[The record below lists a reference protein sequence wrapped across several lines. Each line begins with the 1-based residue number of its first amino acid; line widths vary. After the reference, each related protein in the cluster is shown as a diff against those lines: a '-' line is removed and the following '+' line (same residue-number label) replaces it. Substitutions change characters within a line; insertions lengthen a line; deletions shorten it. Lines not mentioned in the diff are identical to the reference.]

1 MEPFGV
7 KDCALIALATGVRA
21 QNLRELRDGIQKVP
35 AASLYHHFWG
45 RLLQP
50 RFDEP
55 EYNNDFAAWSYHG
68 LHDKS
73 LAERLSVI
81 DPSDYDDLEG
91 LRQELVETIETR
103 LEESEFVPWA
113 RTDNQFH
120 FIRSQIVVFD
130 TRRRLKKPNEL
141 ARRVRNLSAGSIF
154 YHFIDARRRPPIRVD
169 DFSAWLLGW
178 GDTYADLLPRLAAI
192 DPYFASLK
200 ELRRILADLF
210 ALYFQEK
217 AS

>member
-35 AASLYHHFWG
+35 AASLYQHFWG

-55 EYNNDFAAWSYHG
+55 EFNNDFAAWASHG

-81 DPSDYDDLEG
+81 DPSDFDDLEG
-91 LRQELVETIETR
+91 LRQELVETIEIR
-103 LEESEFVPWA
+103 LDESEFVPWA

-120 FIRSQIVVFD
+120 FILSQIVVFD

-154 YHFIDARRRPPIRVD
+154 YHFIDARRRPPHRVD
-169 DFSAWLLGW
+169 DFSAWLMGW
-178 GDTYADLLPRLAAI
+178 GDTYAELLPQLAAI